1 MMKVLPVAALT
12 ASATCVMAAS
22 LKLGVMRCAGWGEA
36 SEAAIRTAR
45 APIAKERKPVTG
57 STPKSA
63 SAGYWLLL
71 SPPSASAGGGGGG
84 GWSGAAGLPPLLGA
98 CDCVA
103 RLSASCATRA
113 VFKVRSCC
121 WPLRMSGTSASV
133 ELPLAIDYHEIG
145 VDRVQLR
152 TPRNAVSNGIH
163 LRGLCAWS
171 EDREA
176 ILRIIAGDD
185 SG

>member
-12 ASATCVMAAS
+12 ASATCVMS
-22 LKLGVMRCAGWGEA
+22 GCLKLGVMRGAGCAEA
-36 SEAAIRTAR
+36 SEAAISTAS

-84 GWSGAAGLPPLLGA
+84 GWSVAAGRPPLLGA
-98 CDCVA
+98 CDRVA
-103 RLSASCATRA
+103 RLSASGATWAR
-113 VFKVRSCC
+113 FKWRSSS
-121 WPLRMSGTSASV
+121 WPLRTGVAPAPLGLPRGMDYDGMAV
-133 ELPLAIDYHEIG
+133 E
-145 VDRVQLR
+145 RVQVR
-152 TPRNAVSNGIH
+152 PPRDGVSNGIH